1 MLRTSSYTI
10 YVDLPGSQDE
20 MLLVHTYTGAFDRVS
35 RRVATYVRSLEAGR
49 PPKPLYGDWTPEAA
63 VDGRVRPP
71 TDETIEVLSQRGY
84 LTSMTGQEEE
94 EFFSRYVDKLHGLYL
109 KRWPSYLF
117 MPTYDCNLRCA
128 YCFQDH
134 MRTDGRF
141 GHLLKRMPLAMVDR
155 IFGAMPRIEA
165 LHGIPPEASPQMDIG
180 FFGGEPLLA
189 ANRPVVEHVIR
200 RGRDRGEAKFWAIS
214 NGTELDAY
222 EDLLSPDQL
231 GSVQITLDGPPREH
245 DRRRVYADGRGSW
258 DRIAANISMA
268 LDRGVMVLIRT
279 NVDRNNIGGLAE
291 LAEELIRHGWVRYP
305 NFGSQVA
312 PIRASNDHTD
322 AGETL
327 DTWELDQR
335 LTAMRSANPDLEI
348 LGRVDDSLRHQARR
362 IFSHR
367 GLPAFK
373 PSFCSAHT
381 GMYIFD
387 GFGDIYACW
396 EKQGTRSSG
405 SATSTKAP
413 RSNSASIFEPS
424 GRAAPWPRIRCASS
438 AVTICFVA
446 VAARSSRQ
454 AIRVATSTGTIATAM
469 PTAFERPSR
478 MPIRTTPAARR
489 SRTSRTPFV
498 ISNLWLPAFQR
509 RSDEEKEEGQG
520 ADLRNRQPQRG
531 AFQPGSREPADR
543 RVRPPA
549 GACRRGRR

>member
-396 EKQGTRSSG
+396 EKTGDEKLRIGHVDEGSEVQFSFDLRALWQGRTVASNPVCLKCRYNLFCGGGCAVLAAGHSGGDFYRNYCDGYAHRFRAAVADAYQDHSSG
-405 SATSTKAP
+405 K
-413 RSNSASIFEPS
+413 
-424 GRAAPWPRIRCASS
+424 
-438 AVTICFVA
+438 
-446 VAARSSRQ
+446 
-454 AIRVATSTGTIATAM
+454 
-469 PTAFERPSR
+469 
-478 MPIRTTPAARR
+478 
-489 SRTSRTPFV
+489 
-498 ISNLWLPAFQR
+498 AFQ
-509 RSDEEKEEGQG
+509 DKPD
-520 ADLRNRQPQRG
+520 AFCDL
-531 AFQPGSREPADR
+531 
-543 RVRPPA
+543 
-549 GACRRGRR
+549 